1 MVVNICPRC
10 GKLLK
15 DSKYCDSCGNII
27 NLGEG
32 IQEYEEC
39 TLTNKFYKIKSKV
52 SYEDFIFH
60 RKTIENPQYVD
71 EEKEEIYFLKKEN
84 SKSLHQY
91 IGDRKLE
98 LNEINKIT
106 MRLIKIFK
114 ELAEE
119 KLIISA
125 INLEDLWLSGDD
137 IETLKLFNRRRFIK
151 NKVIVDNFD
160 YGYSISSPE
169 VLNKVEEKLGQESNV
184 YIFGRLFLQLILNN
198 FGILSDDEEMYYG
211 YNLRLFRGDL
221 PYKFHNFIMKCLNIT
236 KEKRFKSIKELEES
250 YKYLIEEK
258 YNVENTKLKV
268 KSLGSTNVGVNKLKK
283 ALRDMH
289 IKKYEDENQFNE
301 DMFLV
306 MKDEKKEV
314 TLLALG
320 DGVST
325 AKLGSGKEASSIL
338 RKNII
343 EAFKEEASLLKDE
356 TSIKEFCSKVI
367 VKSNID
373 IIESIKAKVDI
384 TKETPSGIMATTLIL
399 AVIVRNK
406 MYYTSIGDS
415 RLFIYSEKDGLNLL
429 NYEDNVMNLKLANGM
444 AWDKVVNSE
453 GRYAITRYIGGGS
466 FKDGNLY
473 PREFTISIHCLDL
486 EPGQIIIICSDGVT
500 DYINKSYYND
510 DLWKVTESLEKIIK
524 ENKEKS
530 LDVLNNKIITEA
542 NLNGGGDNITI
553 ITSKVL
559 K

>member
-15 DSKYCDSCGNII
+15 DSRYCDSCGNII
-27 NLGEG
+27 NFGEG

-71 EEKEEIYFLKKEN
+71 EENEEIYFLKKEN

-91 IGDRKLE
+91 IGDRKLD

-125 INLEDLWLSGDD
+125 INLEDFWLSKDD
-137 IETLKLFNRRRFIK
+137 IETLKLFNRRRFIR

-198 FGILSDDEEMYYG
+198 FGIINDDEEMYYG

-236 KEKRFKSIKELEES
+236 KEKRFSSIKELEES

-306 MKDEKKEV
+306 MKDEKREI

-343 EAFKEEASLLKDE
+343 EAFKEKAPLLKDE

-367 VKSNID
+367 AKSNID
-373 IIESIKAKVDI
+373 IIESIKTKIDI
-384 TKETPSGIMATTLIL
+384 TKGTPSGIMATTLIL
-399 AVIVRNK
+399 AVIVKNK

-415 RLFIYSEKDGLNLL
+415 RIFIYGEKDGLNLL

-466 FKDGNLY
+466 FKDGKLY
-473 PREFTISIHCLDL
+473 PMEFTISIHCIDL

>member
-1 MVVNICPRC
+1 MVNICPRC
-10 GKLLK
+10 GKVLK
-15 DSKYCDSCGNII
+15 DSKYCDSCGGVISI
-27 NLGEG
+27 AEG

-39 TLTNKFYKIKSKV
+39 TLTDNFYKIKSKV

-71 EEKEEIYFLKKEN
+71 EENQEIYFLKKEN

-98 LNEINKIT
+98 LNEINTIII
-106 MRLIKIFK
+106 RLIKIFK

-125 INLEDLWLSGDD
+125 INLEDFWLNGDD
-137 IETLKLFNRRRFIK
+137 IESLKLFNRRRFIR
-151 NKVIVDNFD
+151 NKAIVDNFD

-169 VLNKVEEKLGQESNV
+169 VLNKVEGKLDEESNV
-184 YIFGRLFLQLILNN
+184 YIFGKLLLQLILNN

-221 PYKFHNFIMKCLNIT
+221 PYKFHNFIMRCLNIT
-236 KEKRFKSIKELEES
+236 KEKRFKSIKELEER
-250 YKYLIEEK
+250 YKYLIEERHNIEK
-258 YNVENTKLKV
+258 AKLKV

-289 IKKYEDENQFNE
+289 IKKYEDENEFNE

-343 EAFKEEASLLKDE
+343 EAFKEKGSLLKDE
-356 TSIKEFCSKVI
+356 TNIKEFCSKVI
-367 VKSNID
+367 TKSNID
-373 IIESIKAKVDI
+373 IIESIKTKVDI
-384 TKETPSGIMATTLIL
+384 RKEPPSGIMASTLIL
-399 AVIVRNK
+399 AIVVGNR

-429 NYEDNVMNLKLANGM
+429 NYEDNVMNLKLANGTP
-444 AWDKVVNSE
+444 WDKVVNSE
-453 GRYAITRYIGGGS
+453 GRHAITRYIGGGS
-466 FKDGNLY
+466 FKDGNLF
-473 PREFTISIHCLDL
+473 PRKFNISIHCLEL
-486 EPGQIIIICSDGVT
+486 EPGEIIIICSDGVT

-510 DLWKVTESLEKIIK
+510 DLWKVTESLERIIK
-524 ENKEKS
+524 ENKQKS
-530 LDVLNNKIITEA
+530 LEVLNNKIITEA

-553 ITSKVL
+553 ITSKIL